1 MAAPEDDP
9 HVFTF
14 KDEKPSPDP
23 IFEYPD
29 SLRDSRIP
37 LIIDNGS
44 YQCRAGWASD
54 EKPKMIFKNL
64 VARQRGKKDLDAL
77 IGNDIG
83 NLEVMRW
90 QLKSQFDR
98 NIVTQFDLQEQV
110 LDHLFSHLGINTQGQ
125 VDHPVVMT
133 EPVCNPNHCRQ
144 QMSELLFEG
153 YHVPQ
158 VAYGVDSL
166 FSFYKN
172 HATPETAN
180 GIVVSCGY
188 QSVHLLP
195 VKNGRLDAGH
205 CRRINTGGCHLD
217 AFMHRMLQLKF
228 PGHMAAITLSRAEE
242 LVREHTHMATDY
254 INELE
259 EWADV
264 DYYEDHVH
272 KIQLPYTAQPSNT
285 LTAEQQKEKKEQQ
298 IRRLKEIN
306 AKKRLERL
314 AADQERLQQLM
325 SVQELMADD
334 DEEAFNKALDDLEFS
349 DPMELQEAINKLSSS
364 IQRAKDKVMGVQ
376 TQKEEE
382 PETKQPVYDL
392 LDTPDDMLTDDL
404 LQKKKRQQFLKA
416 AAEGRAK
423 ARKLNEE
430 KRKQELME
438 EKRMEE
444 KRKKNFQEWL
454 AETRKKRQVLLDKR
468 NQRKQRKSDM
478 AKRRTFASQ
487 QRMKIISQLAEGE
500 KKKKKE
506 DTFGMNDDDW
516 NVYKEINIRAGDSDS
531 EMEQEQ
537 LEELETMLKEYD
549 EEFAKDCDPQNGDG
563 VFDIAEYYRLHVSTE
578 QIRIPELLFQ
588 PSILGMEQ
596 GGIVETL
603 DFILKKYSPQ
613 EQLDLVQYVFLTGG
627 CVSFQNMK
635 ERMENEIMAI
645 RPFQSPFSVHMAE
658 DPVLDAWHGARKWAL
673 SSALKVC
680 SITRAEYEEKGGE
693 YLKEHCVT
701 NRYIPT
707 PVLVPT

>member
-29 SLRDSRIP
+29 SLRDSR
-37 LIIDNGS
+37 S

-144 QMSELLFEG
+144 Q
-153 YHVPQ
+153 
-158 VAYGVDSL
+158 
-166 FSFYKN
+166 
-172 HATPETAN
+172 TAN

-272 KIQLPYTAQPSNT
+272 KIQLPYTA
-285 LTAEQQKEKKEQQ
+285 
-298 IRRLKEIN
+298 
-306 AKKRLERL
+306 L